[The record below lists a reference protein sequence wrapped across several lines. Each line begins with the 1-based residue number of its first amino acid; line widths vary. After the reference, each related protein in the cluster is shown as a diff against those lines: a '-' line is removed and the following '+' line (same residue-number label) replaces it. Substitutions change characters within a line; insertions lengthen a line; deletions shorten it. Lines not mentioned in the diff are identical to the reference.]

1 MLELRMRDFLEVRHH
16 LDTLEI
22 DYFLVVNP
30 VNVMYLSGLKSTNA
44 ILLITPTGIHVCT
57 DPRYEVA
64 AKSLNNVEVHVGR
77 DLIALAYDQL
87 HKTTS
92 LAVDEHFS
100 FAQFKRLQALDQSL
114 TVRIEANVVEH
125 LRLVKTESEL
135 LHIEIACTATS
146 EIWSCLL
153 SDPFIGKSEK
163 QIARRIHALALEL
176 NADDLAFPS
185 IVAAGVNSAS
195 PHHVPTDYVI
205 QKGDFIKCD
214 FGAMIDGFHSDMT
227 RMAIAGAASEWQ
239 KEIFEVVTKA
249 QAEGVAQI
257 RAGISSKEIDEVA
270 RKVIAD
276 AGFLDYFTHPAGHG
290 IGLEI
295 HEIPIHGSRDI
306 TLAQSMTLT
315 VEPGIYLPGKG
326 GVRLEDTL
334 VVLNQGSRNLT
345 QVSKSLAV
353 VE

>member
-1 MLELRMRDFLEVRHH
+1 MRDFLEVRHH

-30 VNVMYLSGLKSTNA
+30 VNVLYLSGLKSTNA
-44 ILLITPTGIHVCT
+44 ILLITPTAMHVCT

-64 AKSLNNVEVHVGR
+64 AKSLDNVEVHIGR

-114 TVRIEANVVEH
+114 IIRSEANVVEH

-135 LHIEIACTATS
+135 RQIEIACTATS
-146 EIWSCLL
+146 EIWSRLL

-249 QAEGVAQI
+249 QAEGAAQI

-270 RKVIAD
+270 RNVIAE
-276 AGFLDYFTHPAGHG
+276 AGFLDYFTHPTGHG